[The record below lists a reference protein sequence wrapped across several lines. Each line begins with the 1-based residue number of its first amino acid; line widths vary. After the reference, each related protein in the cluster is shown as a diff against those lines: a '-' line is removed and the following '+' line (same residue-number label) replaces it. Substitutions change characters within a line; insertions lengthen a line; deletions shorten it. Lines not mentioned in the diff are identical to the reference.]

1 MHPNQNTLMGW
12 IMLKYIDV
20 YDFVSKHPFEKPLHR
35 LIMYRVWAAGGSDGQ
50 GERII
55 NNDAMAEFCCC
66 SKQALYKETKVLERQ
81 GFLAVRKIASVTIDA
96 KAKIEPVRAY
106 TIVSGGK

>member
-1 MHPNQNTLMGW
+1 
-12 IMLKYIDV
+12 MLKYIDV
-20 YDFVSKHPFEKPLHR
+20 YGFVSKHPFEKPLHR

-66 SKQALYKETKVLERQ
+66 SKQALYKETKVLECQ

-96 KAKIEPVRAY
+96 KAKTEPVRAY
-106 TIVSGGK
+106 TIVYGGK

>member
-1 MHPNQNTLMGW
+1 MAKHINAH
-12 IMLKYIDV
+12 
-20 YDFVSKHPFEKPLHR
+20 DFVSEYPFEKPLHR

-55 NNDAMAEFCCC
+55 NNEAMAQFCCC
-66 SKQALYKETKVLERQ
+66 SKQALYKETKMLERQ

-96 KAKIEPVRAY
+96 KAKIEPVRGY
-106 TIVSGGK
+106 TIVMGGG

>member
-1 MHPNQNTLMGW
+1 MG
-12 IMLKYIDV
+12 KYIDV

-35 LIMYRVWAAGGSDGQ
+35 LIMFRIWSAGSPNGQ

-55 NNDAMAEFCCC
+55 NNDAMAQFCCC
-66 SKQALYKETKVLERQ
+66 SKQALYKETKILERL
-81 GFLAVRKIASVTIDA
+81 GFLSVRKIASITIDA

-106 TIVSGGK
+106 TIIMGGK